1 MYIQF
6 TSMPVGRSFATR
18 FWTEGSV
25 PTSWHEATV
34 ATIFKK
40 GDPAC
45 CGNYRPISLL
55 AVGYQILAAILLRRL
70 KDAGAADRIWPTQF
84 GFRSGCGCADALFI
98 ARRKVENAWARKNVS
113 VFHVI
118 SNFFSVV
125 RGIYNGST
133 SWCEMRVLASTPS
146 DLAFLQV
153 VLYPASCFRS
163 S

>member
-98 ARRKVENAWARKNVS
+98 ARRKVENAWARKNGYVHLIQFLLQVWSMQCRVS

-118 SNFFSVV
+118 SNFFQWSV
-125 RGIYNGST
+125 
-133 SWCEMRVLASTPS
+133 
-146 DLAFLQV
+146 AFTMEA
-153 VLYPASCFRS
+153 PHGAR
-163 S
+163 